1 MSKLVIVESPG
12 KLDALRGYLGAGYEV
27 AASYGHVRD
36 LPASS
41 EKTDEL
47 VAGIGRDYRP
57 RYVATD
63 KGKGRLARLREL
75 AAKADS
81 VLLATDPDREGEAIA
96 WHLKDALRLRNTQR
110 ITFNEISRTAVTAAV
125 ASARSLDMDLV
136 QAQEARRVLDRMV
149 GYAVSPVL
157 SKQSGQKLSAG
168 RVQSPALRL
177 VVDREREIRAFR
189 ERRHFGAELSFEGG
203 WTAQWLVKHHLADGE
218 EYWLGA
224 EAADRIAQ
232 TRELVVG
239 DYEDGTARE
248 APAAPFTTSTFQQ
261 EASKRLG
268 LKPKEAMAAAQAL
281 FDKGAITYHRTD
293 SPNISAEGQ
302 QKLCAFAEGEGL
314 RVVDKPRH
322 WKSKAGSQEAHE
334 AIRPVDV
341 AIPEA
346 GGTDVER
353 RVYALIRSRAL
364 AAVLPDAE
372 YATRKVVLSA
382 TGPETVA
389 GVTPRFE
396 GRGRVLTEAGWRVA
410 YGGETRDEGE
420 EQSADEAAL
429 SNPIPELEI
438 GASVIAQG
446 GRRLDKKT
454 KPPRRYTEA
463 GLVKALE
470 ERGIGR
476 PSTYAAII
484 DNITSRSYVV
494 AADAKGKFLEP
505 TATGEALVDAL
516 VSKCAFIEYEFTA
529 TLEDEL
535 DEVAGGK
542 RSYDAVVNAAW
553 RQLSSELDGLQVA
566 IKPEHP
572 CPECGKAL
580 ARRKGSNGF
589 FWGCTGYP
597 DCKVTA
603 PDNRGKPGER
613 KAPPAPTGFHCEKQ
627 GCGKPLA
634 RRQGKSKAKKGQKGR
649 EYDFFGCTGYPK
661 CDATYQ
667 TGPDGKPVFGG

>member
-36 LPASS
+36 LPATSD
-41 EKTDEL
+41 ETDEL
-47 VAGIGRDYRP
+47 VAGIGRNYRP

-63 KGKGRLARLREL
+63 KGQGRLARLKEL
-75 AAKADS
+75 AARADT

-96 WHLKDALRLRNTQR
+96 WHLKDALQLRNEQR
-110 ITFNEISRTAVTAAV
+110 ITFNEISQSAVRAAV
-125 ASARSLDMDLV
+125 ANARPLDMDLV

-157 SKQSGQKLSAG
+157 SRQAGQKLSAG

-177 VVDREREIRAFR
+177 VVDREREIRGFR
-189 ERRHFGAELSFEGG
+189 ERRHFGAELTFEGG
-203 WTAQWLVKHHLADGE
+203 WTAQWLVKHHLDEGE
-218 EYWLGA
+218 QYWLDA
-224 EAADRIAQ
+224 DAADLVAGI
-232 TRELVVG
+232 RELVVG
-239 DYEDGTARE
+239 DFEDGTARE

-281 FDKGAITYHRTD
+281 FDKGWITYHRTD
-293 SPNISAEGQ
+293 SPNISAEGH
-302 QKLCAFAEGEGL
+302 QKICTYAEGEGL
-314 RVVDKPRH
+314 RVIDQARQ

-346 GGTDVER
+346 GETDVER
-353 RVYALIRSRAL
+353 KVYALIRSRAL
-364 AAVLPDAE
+364 ASVLPDAE

-382 TGPETVA
+382 AGSETVL

-410 YGGETRDEGE
+410 YGGDARDEGE
-420 EQSADEAAL
+420 EQSDEEAAL
-429 SNPIPELEI
+429 SNPIPHLKI
-438 GASVIAQG
+438 GATVTAQA

-484 DNITSRSYVV
+484 DNITARSYVV
-494 AADAKGKFLEP
+494 AAGPKGKFLEP

-516 VSKCAFIEYEFTA
+516 ASKCAFIEYEFTA
-529 TLEDEL
+529 SLEDEL

-542 RSYDAVVNAAW
+542 RSYDAVVSAAW

-566 IKPEHP
+566 IKPEHE
-572 CPECGKAL
+572 CPECGKGL
-580 ARRKGSNGF
+580 SRRKGSNGF

-597 DCKVTA
+597 DCKVTL

-613 KAPPAPTGFHCEKQ
+613 KPPPALSSFTCTRE
-627 GCGKPLA
+627 GCGKPLI
-634 RRQGKSKAKKGQKGR
+634 RRQGKTKAKKGQPAK
-649 EYDFFGCTGYPK
+649 EYDFYGCSGFPK
-661 CDATYQ
+661 CDASYQ
-667 TGPDGKPVFGG
+667 TGGDGKPRLG